1 MIDPTNKDQTQEQNQ
16 DLGQQPTVGGS
27 SSTDPHSDDFA
38 ASIGAAQPYDY
49 NTTSENSAERD
60 EEGPPEN
67 ILKK

>member
-1 MIDPTNKDQTQEQNQ
+1 MTNPNNKDQTQDQEEAP
-16 DLGQQPTVGGS
+16 QPIVGGS

-49 NTTSENSAERD
+49 NTISENSAERD
-60 EEGPPEN
+60 EEGPAEN